1 MGSLSS
7 DDAPMTE
14 GLDETRYALSEHL
27 AELRLRLGWSI
38 LAIIV
43 TTIGCLAFA
52 PPIFEYSIR
61 PLSEVLQDRARIET
75 VLVGSNDAP
84 HGALVERLEAMR
96 RVRFRGRL
104 HELETVRELVERAK
118 GTKYPVDLIL
128 VDAETIAADGALV
141 SDLLENIEPAPYVA
155 YLVDD
160 AKDPFVQELQLE
172 GALVVLSPPRNA
184 VLNRVVRRA
193 AAAAGKSTSADK
205 LVVLSPLEPFFAYIK
220 IALVCGLFLACPI
233 WLFQAWRFV
242 SPGMYR
248 HERHAVLPAILGASA
263 LFVSGGAFAYY
274 VMFPVMFDVLVNQ
287 MMPASLIGSFT
298 VDKYLSLLLR
308 LTVAFGAVFEL
319 PLVMAALAAVGLVEA
334 KSLRRFRKYAIV
346 GAFVLSAVLT
356 PADPLSQV
364 MMAIPLVLFYEMGIF
379 LAALLGRRRAER
391 LAALAE

>member
-1 MGSLSS
+1 MA
-7 DDAPMTE
+7 D

-38 LAIIV
+38 LAIVV
-43 TTIGCLAFA
+43 TTLGCLAFA

-61 PLSEVLQDRARIET
+61 PLATVLQERSRVET
-75 VLVGSNDAP
+75 VLVGPEDSRQ
-84 HGALVERLEAMR
+84 GQLEEQLGQLE

-104 HELETVRELVERAK
+104 EELDQVRELVVRAK
-118 GTKYPVDLIL
+118 GTKTPIDLIL
-128 VDAETIAADGALV
+128 VDAQSVGADGALV
-141 SDLLENIEPAPYVA
+141 SDLLEGIDPAPYVV
-155 YLVDD
+155 YLVRD

-172 GALVVLSPPRNA
+172 GALVILSPPRNA
-184 VLNRVVRRA
+184 VLNRVLRRA
-193 AAAAGKSTSADK
+193 AGAAGKSTSADK

-233 WLFQAWRFV
+233 WLFQGWRFV
-242 SPGMYR
+242 SPGMYAR
-248 HERHAVLPAILGASA
+248 ERRAVLPAILGASA
-263 LFVSGGAFAYY
+263 LFISGGAFAYY

-319 PLVMAALAAVGLVEA
+319 PLVMAALAAVGLVQA
-334 KSLRRFRKYAIV
+334 HTLRRFRKYAIV

-364 MMAIPLVLFYEMGIF
+364 MMAVPLVVFYEMGIF
-379 LAALLGRRRAER
+379 LAALLGRRREER
-391 LAALAE
+391 LAALAD

>member
-1 MGSLSS
+1 M
-7 DDAPMTE
+7 PE

-38 LAIIV
+38 LAIIL
-43 TTIGCLAFA
+43 TTVGCLAFA

-61 PLSEVLQDRARIET
+61 PLSEVLQDRARVET
-75 VLVGSNDAP
+75 VLVGPDDAAQ
-84 HGALVERLEAMR
+84 GALVDRLEGLK

-104 HELETVRELVERAK
+104 EDLETVRDLVERAK
-118 GTKYPVDLIL
+118 DTKHPVDLIL
-128 VDAETIAADGALV
+128 VDAETVAADGALV
-141 SDLLENIEPAPYVA
+141 SDVLEDIDPAPYVA

-160 AKDPFVQELQLE
+160 ANDPVVQELQLE
-172 GALVVLSPPRNA
+172 GALVILSPPRNA

-193 AAAAGKSTSADK
+193 AGAAGKSTSADK

-233 WLFQAWRFV
+233 WLFQGWRFI
-242 SPGMYR
+242 SPGMYS
-248 HERHAVLPAILGASA
+248 HERRAVLPAIVGASA
-263 LFVSGGAFAYY
+263 LFISGGAFAYY

-319 PLVMAALAAVGLVEA
+319 PLVMAVLAAVGLVEA
-334 KSLRRFRKYAIV
+334 KVLRKFRKYAIV
-346 GAFVLSAVLT
+346 GAFVLSAILT

-364 MMAIPLVLFYEMGIF
+364 MMAVPLVAFYEMGIF
-379 LAALLGRRRAER
+379 LAAVLGRRRAER
-391 LAALAE
+391 LAALAD